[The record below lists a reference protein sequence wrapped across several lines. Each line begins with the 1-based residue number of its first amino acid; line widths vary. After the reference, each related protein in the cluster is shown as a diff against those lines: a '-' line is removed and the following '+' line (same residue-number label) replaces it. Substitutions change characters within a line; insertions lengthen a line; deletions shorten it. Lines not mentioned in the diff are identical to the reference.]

1 MADSTA
7 DILLSQINFDHVP
20 RHVAV
25 IMDGNGRWAV
35 NRGLDRTAGHVA
47 GVDAV
52 HRVVEA
58 AVTAK
63 ISYLTLYAFS
73 TENWNR
79 PRYEVDA
86 LMALIATALERETP
100 GLIENGVRLNMIGD
114 VERIPATSL
123 ESLRQSIAATSE
135 GTAMTLNLALSYSS
149 RWEITDAAR
158 KIAALVAEG
167 RLAPEDITDSTVA
180 QSLTTA
186 SIPDPDLLIRT
197 GGDLRVSN
205 FLLWQLAYS
214 ELYFTSVLWPDFGA
228 RELYEAIIDYQ
239 NRERRF
245 GKTSQQIQLSNP
257 ANQVSH

>member
-1 MADSTA
+1 M
-7 DILLSQINFDHVP
+7 P